1 MEILELDF
9 PVPPPIDTSAAPAV
23 PSPPVSPPIAPS
35 GFLDAEWIH
44 SVPETVKQAR
54 KPRKQKIK
62 PQKVP
67 VQTTRLW
74 AAVPEQGLAAERKGD
89 VAGALGIY
97 LAALQQNPA
106 NPYVMDAADRVSLSI
121 HKQSQRQRD
130 KEIADYV
137 LAARKRL
144 ENARLKQRDLY
155 ARYREGGRLLDKNRV
170 FEASDVFNRLREE
183 SPDFLPA
190 VRGLEKVQKILKTR
204 LRKGRFPSPAHFSAT
219 EGVHAYNAG
228 DWAKAADA
236 LESLVEKGALP
247 EDLAAARLGEYAAAA
262 RAKAQKGRWQT
273 ERKDLMEKA
282 LQAYT
287 AGRLK
292 EAQGLYQDI
301 LARDPADAEAKSRLE
316 TVNHILSGA
325 RQSVE
330 AERREKE
337 IADRMA
343 NGTLLMIQEIHA
355 DAMEEFLRV
364 LELDPGHTEAREQLE
379 ETRRAMG
386 REGLFVPEVPL
397 EDAAEKEYREGLRL
411 YGDERY
417 DAAATAFERALKLNP
432 RHKEAEQALERLRDR
447 NP

>member
-1 MEILELDF
+1 MRTAFRPLLAAVF
-9 PVPPPIDTSAAPAV
+9 LAACPGSLFPPPSPAEDAP
-23 PSPPVSPPIAPS
+23 PSPPAGTPGPLPAGPASESPALAEENASNPPKKGPS
-35 GFLDAEWIH
+35 VEDILNRA
-44 SVPETVKQAR
+44 
-54 KPRKQKIK
+54 
-62 PQKVP
+62 
-67 VQTTRLW
+67 
-74 AAVPEQGLAAERKGD
+74 LAAEKR
-89 VAGALGIY
+89 GAPADAFQI
-97 LAALQQNPA
+97 ALTAFAREPA
-106 NPYVMDAADRVSLSI
+106 NPRISAILHRTGHLIHERTERENDRRRKAHVRAA
-121 HKQSQRQRD
+121 K
-130 KEIADYV
+130 
-137 LAARKRL
+137 KRL

-155 ARYREGGRLLDKNRV
+155 ARHREGRRLLDKNRV

-190 VRGLEKVQKILKTR
+190 VRGLDKVQKVLGTR

-236 LESLVEKGALP
+236 LDPLAQKGGLP

-262 RAKAQKGRWQT
+262 RAKMQKSRWQA
-273 ERKDLMEKA
+273 ERKALMEKA
-282 LQAYT
+282 LQAYL

-292 EAQGLYQDI
+292 EAQGLCQDI
-301 LARDPADAEAKSRLE
+301 LARDPADAEAKSQLE

-343 NGTLLMIQEIHA
+343 NGTLLMIQERHA

-364 LELDPGHTEAREQLE
+364 LELDPGHAEAREQLA

-386 REGLFVPEVPL
+386 REGLFVPDVPL

-417 DAAATAFERALKLNP
+417 DAAAAAFESTLKLNP
-432 RHKEAEQALERLRDR
+432 RHKEAKQALERLRDQT
-447 NP
+447 P